1 MRRLLVGELK
11 LFHKNFVSYFG
22 TGCHQRK
29 PMTTG
34 HLEMEVATDVSPW
47 RYQTDARSPR
57 CLRRTSSW
65 WAQFLSLPCGILLL
79 YSLAACTHPLFPPD
93 VTKALDP
100 TLQMDIFNPEA
111 ETYLTNH
118 LIQVGGRI
126 SGVEKTDEG
135 SLITVEALPLN
146 ESRTMV
152 VESTPSAGSFVLQYP
167 QHLDSSALQRGNK
180 LIVVG
185 LLTDRSTLP
194 SVRKPFPIVMARC
207 LHIWNTGSYAILD
220 FPHLPTGYYTL
231 HHQTY
236 CLNSSLDQVSA
247 SDKALALLTGAVS
260 HGIATGD
267 VTSDAA
273 VLWFRTDGPAQV
285 QVQFAAVDDWERTS
299 HVKTDPFSTTAA
311 QDFTVQ
317 VQLAGLRSATRYR
330 YVVQTLQPQ
339 PSTDSIGMLTQGE
352 FMTAPAVSQS
362 TPITFAWSADLG
374 GQQRCRD
381 DGAGY
386 PIFERLRSQHPDFMI
401 LLGDL
406 IYGDDRCPSP
416 PNAAGNEFTAST
428 LSQYRA
434 KHRYQHGSSTL
445 QRFLESVPI
454 WVMWDDHDVINN
466 FSGPYEPRMPLGR
479 QALFEYWPIRH
490 AQDDPTRLY
499 RQVRYGTDL
508 EIFLLDTRQYRSRN
522 SDLDGSDKTML
533 GKTQLAWL
541 IDGLAQSTATW
552 KVIAT
557 SVPLSTPKA
566 GSVMSPGNDSWTRG
580 ADGTGF
586 QHELFTI
593 VQTILSHPIR
603 NVVWLA
609 ADVHYMQANAYD
621 VNRDGVNDFHEF
633 IAGPLSGAS
642 RTPLLPDST
651 FHPTTLFSESG
662 SLNFGEISIHGT
674 VLEVTMID
682 ESGRTRFSHQLM
694 AQ

>member
-1 MRRLLVGELK
+1 
-11 LFHKNFVSYFG
+11 
-22 TGCHQRK
+22 
-29 PMTTG
+29 
-34 HLEMEVATDVSPW
+34 MEVATDVSLW
-47 RYQTDARSPR
+47 RYQTGARSPY
-57 CLRRTSSW
+57 CLRVTSFW
-65 WAQFLSLPCGILLL
+65 WVQFLSLPCGILLL

-100 TLQMDIFNPEA
+100 SLQMDIFNPEA

-126 SGVEKTDEG
+126 SDVEKTVDG
-135 SLITVEALPLN
+135 SMITVEALPLN
-146 ESRTMV
+146 KSRTMV
-152 VESTPSAGSFVLQYP
+152 IESAPSTGSFVLQYS
-167 QHLDSSALQRGNK
+167 QHLDPSALERGNK

-185 LLTDRSTLP
+185 VLTDSSTVTPP
-194 SVRKPFPIVMARC
+194 SARKPLPLVMARC
-207 LHIWNTGSYAILD
+207 LHVWKTGRYEVRD

-231 HHQTY
+231 RHQTY
-236 CLNSSLDQVSA
+236 CLNSSLDPASA
-247 SDKALALLTGAVS
+247 FDKASVQSTGAVS

-285 QVQFAAVDDWERTS
+285 EVHFAAVDDWERAS
-299 HVKTDPFSTTAA
+299 RLKTDRFSTNAA
-311 QDFTVQ
+311 QDFTMQ
-317 VQLAGLRSATRYR
+317 VQLAGLRPATHYR
-330 YVVQTLQPQ
+330 YVVQTIPPQ
-339 PSTDSIGMLTQGE
+339 PSTDSTRRFTQGE

-362 TPITFAWSADLG
+362 MPITFAWSADLG

-386 PIFERLRSQHPDFMI
+386 PIFERLQSQHLDFMI

-416 PNAAGNEFTAST
+416 PNATGNEFTAST
-428 LSQYRA
+428 LSQYRT
-434 KHRYQHGSSTL
+434 KHRYQHGSSAL
-445 QRFLESVPI
+445 QQFLASVPI
-454 WVMWDDHDVINN
+454 WAMWDDHDVTNN

-490 AQDDPTRLY
+490 ASDDPTRLY
-499 RQVRYGTDL
+499 RHVRYGTDL

-522 SDLDGSDKTML
+522 SDLDGANKTML
-533 GKTQLAWL
+533 GTTQLAWL
-541 IDGLAQSTATW
+541 INGLAQSTATW

-557 SVPLSTPKA
+557 SVPLSTPKP

-586 QHELFTI
+586 QHELRLI

-642 RTPLLPDST
+642 KTPLLPDST
-651 FHPTTLFSESG
+651 FHPTTLFNESG

-674 VLEVTMID
+674 VLEVTIID